1 MPAKYQNSSAYTRS
15 LLLMSAKHR
24 YGLTGLSDWCRE
36 PTYLHHKAQVI
47 RLLKEQL
54 SANPAD
60 PGDWS
65 FSVILFLLAMEV
77 KQALNPAEY
86 SELLKTLIGP

>member
-1 MPAKYQNSSAYTRS
+1 
-15 LLLMSAKHR
+15 MSAKHR
-24 YGLTGLSDWCRE
+24 YGLTGQKNWCRE

-47 RLLKEQL
+47 RLLNEQL
-54 SANPAD
+54 SENPAD

-77 KQALNPAEY
+77 NHNISLVDFPFQLTNR
-86 SELLKTLIGP
+86 